1 MIEYIKDNIVLFLI
15 ILVLLVAFII
25 SLVII
30 LKSHK
35 KKIGV
40 LQDNLDQAYNAKNSE
55 PTPNQLM
62 SRLQEENRRLLKAN
76 DELMKSNQELS
87 AGTSNSADYSRF
99 KNEVDDLKNKISR
112 MQIHEEELEKE
123 LKEKKDLLMT
133 YQTTDIEE
141 MKQQYDIMITS
152 SNETIEENISEIN
165 KLKQENTNLQL
176 EIQRLNDLLDD
187 ESREVVCIEKE
198 QNENADIK
206 KILDTVSKFD
216 KKLDIAV
223 STKPGKTLKELESL
237 SRQELFAIA
246 KQLQFK
252 GYNKLTNK
260 EIAGLIY
267 GKVNS

>member
-1 MIEYIKDNIVLFLI
+1 MIEYIKDNIVLLLI
-15 ILVLLVAFII
+15 ILALLVAFII

-35 KKIGV
+35 KKVGV

-55 PTPNQLM
+55 PTPNQVM

-112 MQIHEEELEKE
+112 MQEHEEELEAE
-123 LKEKKDLLMT
+123 LKEKKQILSTYEETDFKSVCKDNADL
-133 YQTTDIEE
+133 
-141 MKQQYDIMITS
+141 
-152 SNETIEENISEIN
+152 NEQLENKIV
-165 KLKQENTNLQL
+165 ENTNLQL

-187 ESREVVCIEKE
+187 ESREVVCVEKE

-260 EIAGLIY
+260 EIASLIY